1 MSKNAHKTVYF
12 VPGMATDYKIF
23 ERIRLSKENYNWQ
36 VIEWLPPKRNESL
49 HHYVIRMAKEIK
61 DKEPILVGVSF
72 GGVVVQEMKRMVNP
86 EKTIIISSVKS
97 RKEFP
102 RYMRFSAATK
112 LYKLLTA
119 SKLLSVS
126 DLSELGWNSKI
137 KRRLRKM
144 QYYLNVRDAEYLNWA
159 IQNMIEWER
168 QEEDPEIYH
177 IHGTKDE
184 VFPIQY
190 IKRCRKIEGG
200 THAMILDKTPTVTK
214 ELINII
220 EQE

>member
-1 MSKNAHKTVYF
+1 M
-12 VPGMATDYKIF
+12 
-23 ERIRLSKENYNWQ
+23 Q

-126 DLSELGWNSKI
+126 DLSKLGWNSKI

-168 QEEDPEIYH
+168 QEEDTEKYNINVKKNKWYT
-177 IHGTKDE
+177 INKIRRDE
-184 VFPIQY
+184 
-190 IKRCRKIEGG
+190 K
-200 THAMILDKTPTVTK
+200 L
-214 ELINII
+214 
-220 EQE
+220 

>member
-1 MSKNAHKTVYF
+1 MSKNANKTVYF
-12 VPGMATDYKIF
+12 VTGMATDYKIF
-23 ERIRLSKENYNWQ
+23 ERIRLSKENYNWI
-36 VIEWLPPKRNESL
+36 VIKWLPPKRNESL
-49 HHYVIRMAKEIK
+49 HYYVIRMAKEIK

-126 DLSELGWNSKI
+126 DLSKLGWNS
-137 KRRLRKM
+137 RS
-144 QYYLNVRDAEYLNWA
+144 
-159 IQNMIEWER
+159 
-168 QEEDPEIYH
+168 EEH
-177 IHGTKDE
+177 TS
-184 VFPIQY
+184 
-190 IKRCRKIEGG
+190 
-200 THAMILDKTPTVTK
+200 
-214 ELINII
+214 EL
-220 EQE
+220 QSR